1 MTTQERDSLASL
13 FDRLKLVERDPR
25 DEATD
30 KFVAQAVA
38 AQPSAP
44 YFLAQLLP
52 MRDQGVT
59 PGRNCDLRP
68 RVVLWRA

>member
-38 AQPSAP
+38 ARRRRRTS
-44 YFLAQLLP
+44 
-52 MRDQGVT
+52 
-59 PGRNCDLRP
+59 
-68 RVVLWRA
+68 WRSSCRCGTRA